1 MAGEH
6 EDRHDQRM
14 QPAQHDSHADGSS
27 GQQTEPPWTPYGGV
41 RQVTCPS
48 TGRRSTPRPGTA
60 RASSLQG
67 LPLVVGAVL
76 LVVAGAWLGVR
87 RDAAPS
93 SARAPGASGAA
104 ILVGATLMIWLTI
117 NAAACNST
125 AYVRAQD
132 PRPRSTSSSE
142 LEQTVGPGA
151 GAWLVLVAGILAFVV
166 AVVLIVGA
174 RSAEQRSG

>member
-1 MAGEH
+1 LSG
-6 EDRHDQRM
+6 
-14 QPAQHDSHADGSS
+14 PAPEYE
-27 GQQTEPPWTPYGGV
+27 T
-41 RQVTCPS
+41 
-48 TGRRSTPRPGTA
+48 
-60 RASSLQG
+60 ASSLQG

-93 SARAPGASGAA
+93 SARALGASGAA

-132 PRPRSTSSSE
+132 SRPRSTFSSE